1 MMENWQMFTIIG
13 ANLAILLAFMGTT
26 IGLFMHN
33 DKKIGETKKE
43 IADRTREIIKEIR
56 DSNLDF
62 HGRLAI
68 LEGKKENKRS

>member
-1 MMENWQMFTIIG
+1 MQNWQMFTIIG
-13 ANLAILLAFMGTT
+13 ANLAVLLAFMGTT

-33 DKKIGETKKE
+33 DKKIVETKKE

-62 HGRLAI
+62 HGRLSK
-68 LEGKKENKRS
+68 LETKTEKK

>member
-1 MMENWQMFTIIG
+1 MENWQMFTIIG

-33 DKKIGETKKE
+33 DRKITETKKE
-43 IADRTREIIKEIR
+43 ISDRTREIIKEIR

-62 HGRLAI
+62 HGRLSM
-68 LEGKKENKRS
+68 LEGKTKGK

>member
-1 MMENWQMFTIIG
+1 MENWQMFTIIG

-33 DKKIGETKKE
+33 DRKIFETKKE
-43 IADRTREIIKEIR
+43 ISDRTREIIKEIR

-62 HGRLAI
+62 HGRLSS
-68 LEGKKENKRS
+68 LEIKAEKK